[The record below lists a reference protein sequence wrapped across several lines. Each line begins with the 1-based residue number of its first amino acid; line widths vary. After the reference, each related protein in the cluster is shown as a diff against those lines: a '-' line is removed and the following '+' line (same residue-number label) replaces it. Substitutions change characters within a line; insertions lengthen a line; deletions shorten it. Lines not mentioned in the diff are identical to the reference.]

1 MSTFNTLVAS
11 SVIALDEAI
20 SAEMS
25 MMAEGTFIR
34 DDVIED
40 FQFFISSR
48 VIFMSAT
55 RRKTRI
61 FFTIA
66 IAPEV
71 FRALAAG
78 SIAKYSSAR
87 TLKTL
92 IFSASI
98 KALKVSTLN
107 WYYP

>member
-1 MSTFNTLVAS
+1 MSAFNTLVTS
-11 SVIALDEAI
+11 SVIALDEAVF
-20 SAEMS
+20 AEMS
-25 MMAEGTFIR
+25 MMTVGTFIR
-34 DDVIED
+34 HDVIED

-48 VIFMSAT
+48 VIFMSAV

-61 FFTIA
+61 FFTIS

-98 KALKVSTLN
+98 IALKGSTLN